1 VISVLI
7 NPYYGDTYS
16 YPWKRG
22 PHDNFNE
29 YLEVLPV
36 FDSVLRQTIYQSL
49 CDFDF
54 LQKITLIF
62 NAEDETQQAVTRVA
76 ILRILIQMLRL
87 KKEFADHTA
96 DIIIAHAQTMTL
108 LNNVSIS
115 SKDGIV
121 QASAL

>member
-29 YLEVLPV
+29 YLEVLPI

-54 LQKITLIF
+54 LQKFTLIF
-62 NAEDETQQAVTRVA
+62 NAEDESQQAVTRVA

-96 DIIIAHAQTMTL
+96 DIIIANSQAMTL
-108 LNNVSIS
+108 INNVSIG

-121 QASAL
+121 

>member
-54 LQKITLIF
+54 LQKFTLIF

-87 KKEFADHTA
+87 KKEFADHSA

-108 LNNVSIS
+108 LNNVSIG